1 MNNKKPFNAGLAY
14 AEYKQRQIAYIVAAI
29 TAYLMSAYFVV
40 GYFAGHLRI
49 MEWDGSQWAQAIP
62 SLGLVAVM
70 TAYQFFLYSKG
81 DTEGGKKA
89 TIIAVCVAVGFSLL
103 SEIGQGMERDNI
115 RMETKSQESPTYKAI
130 VASLG
135 AGAGASYNPYSTD
148 LQTAE
153 MKLAQCEARLA
164 QGKEKHCQGS
174 KARVDAVNKMIATA
188 DQSSQSKALALAGT
202 AKTME
207 RDENNYH
214 PLVKFIR
221 EVFGAGGTVASFLL
235 SLTLISFFEYAFHYL
250 GGQFAEAREYLMAHG
265 YDVTRKLRQPP
276 RKHDGSVTTYSN
288 GNTSGNATTNGN
300 ANETAPLSAFTNGA
314 NSARQTVGEY
324 AQKLEAGL
332 KASPE
337 IIATEY
343 ARANY
348 AHNQMMED
356 VKHAA
361 GKVGDKLDE
370 LAGKPDKDVMNEML
384 RTIRTQVLNSELE
397 PTVKALYPAIE
408 KTLYDAG
415 YETPKKTV
423 RTLAENLLAHL
434 HMKDNVLVKRGNE
447 YQLSERYRS
456 DAPALKEAHG
466 FKQSPE
472 QLANVER
479 LYQEQMKE
487 HERANLSPL
496 SGGNTLKYLT
506 PKLSVEETVKRIQ
519 ADTKASGATS
529 PAAIQAAVFDSFAAL
544 PNPAPLNDLILERIA
559 GKLATATKGDDTATV
574 LTTTPPLRETV
585 SETVLDTVPARSE
598 TAADTVPAR
607 SQNACVETVQNGLT
621 GEAKQAESDL
631 YPAWI
636 SKVKAGEI
644 SPGARD
650 CKRFISQATKSK
662 DDKTGLTVQEMGR
675 IWIVWQTR
683 ASQDNVLKP
692 NPDYSNGKP
701 KYVLA

>member
-14 AEYKQRQIAYIVAAI
+14 AEYKQRQLAYIIAAI

-70 TAYQFFLYSKG
+70 TAYQFFLYSQG

-103 SEIGQGMERDNI
+103 SEIGQGMERDAI
-115 RMETKSQESPTYKAI
+115 RMETKSQESPTYKAVI
-130 VASLG
+130 AAIGG
-135 AGAGASYNPYSTD
+135 ATTGSYNPYSAD
-148 LQTAE
+148 LQNAE
-153 MKLAQCEARLA
+153 MKLAQCEERLSR
-164 QGKEKHCQGS
+164 GKEKHCEGA
-174 KARVDAVNKMIATA
+174 KARVEAVNKMIANGNA
-188 DQSSQSKALALAGT
+188 SNQAKAIALAGT

-214 PLVKFIR
+214 PLVNFIR

-250 GGQFAEAREYLMAHG
+250 GGQFAQSREYLMAHG

-288 GNTSGNATTNGN
+288 

-324 AQKLEAGL
+324 AQKVEAGL

-337 IIATEY
+337 VIATEY

-348 AHNQMMED
+348 AHNQMMGD
-356 VKHAA
+356 VQNVA

-370 LAGKPDKDVMNEML
+370 LAGKPDQDVMNEML
-384 RTIRTQVLNSELE
+384 KSIRTQLLNSELE

-408 KTLYDAG
+408 KTLHDAG

-423 RTLAENLLAHL
+423 MKLAENLLMHL
-434 HMKDNVLVKRGNE
+434 STKDNVLVKRGNE
-447 YQLSERYRS
+447 YQLAERWAS
-456 DAPALKEAHG
+456 DAPFIKESSG

-472 QLANVER
+472 QRATVQR
-479 LYQEQMKE
+479 LYEEQLAE
-487 HERANLSPL
+487 HERATHSGL
-496 SGGNTLKYLT
+496 SGENTIKYLA
-506 PKLSVEETVKRIQ
+506 PKETDSPSPTSSVNVPRLSVEETVKRIHANVKQ
-519 ADTKASGATS
+519 SGANS
-529 PAAIQAAVFDSFAAL
+529 PEAIQAAVFDAYAGMA
-544 PNPAPLNDLILERIA
+544 NPAPLNDVILERIA
-559 GKLATATKGDDTATV
+559 EKIIPTNERAHSTNERTVCNEPTHSTNERAHSHDAEKELLEAMKDAQSKIEADILKEGYGLYEQWKAAILSGETK
-574 LTTTPPLRETV
+574 LTTRDGRSFVNAHLCQGKKRTITPEGMNALIVIWQARAAKEG
-585 SETVLDTVPARSE
+585 VL
-598 TAADTVPAR
+598 
-607 SQNACVETVQNGLT
+607 L
-621 GEAKQAESDL
+621 L
-631 YPAWI
+631 
-636 SKVKAGEI
+636 
-644 SPGARD
+644 
-650 CKRFISQATKSK
+650 
-662 DDKTGLTVQEMGR
+662 
-675 IWIVWQTR
+675 
-683 ASQDNVLKP
+683 
-692 NPDYSNGKP
+692 NPRYTGKP
-701 KYVLA
+701 PFPKYLLA